1 MTPTG
6 ATGAGRGTVQIWFC
20 LNEALDEATSTLLAG
35 HWLDEHERE
44 IAGRFLFER
53 DRRQYLVAHA
63 LVRRVLSLQ
72 TGIPEAEA
80 TIWRSSRGR
89 PFLQSPPHGRPHGPE
104 AELDFNLSHA
114 HGCNVVAVA
123 RDRRV
128 GIDVER
134 LDRGGERG
142 LDWIVESFAPEE
154 RAHLATIAP
163 GSRRDRATLR
173 LWTLKEAYAKARGLG
188 LGLPFDSFAFEL
200 AEDRGVLGFRPP
212 EGDRADR
219 WLFTE
224 LEPRPQVLVSLAVE
238 KGADGSPPPDRLL
251 IHDGFPWGRAAPRE
265 AELPTGHRALPA
277 LAGAA
282 R

>member
-1 MTPTG
+1 MS
-6 ATGAGRGTVQIWFC
+6 ATAAGPDTVQLWFC

-63 LVRRVLSLQ
+63 LVRRVLSLE

-89 PFLQSPPHGRPHGPE
+89 PFLQTPPASYGRPG
-104 AELDFNLSHA
+104 AGDTELDFNLSHA
-114 HGCNVVAVA
+114 HGCNVVAVT
-123 RDRRV
+123 RGRRV
-128 GIDVER
+128 GVDVER
-134 LDRGGERG
+134 LDRGAERG

-154 RAHLATIAP
+154 RAYLTGIGP

-200 AEDRGVLGFRPP
+200 AEDRGVVGFRPP
-212 EGDRADR
+212 EGDSAER
-219 WLFTE
+219 WLFAE

-238 KGADGSPPPDRLL
+238 KTAHDAAPPARLL

-265 AELPTGHRALPA
+265 VALPAGHHALPA
-277 LAGAA
+277 LAGSAA
-282 R
+282 H